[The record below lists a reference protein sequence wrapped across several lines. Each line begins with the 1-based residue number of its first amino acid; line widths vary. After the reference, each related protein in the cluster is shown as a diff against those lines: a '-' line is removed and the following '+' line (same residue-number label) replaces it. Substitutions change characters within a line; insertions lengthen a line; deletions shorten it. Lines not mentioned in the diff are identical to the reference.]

1 MIITGWQSCKYSIFY
16 LSLFVR
22 TLCCSRENDRRRVLG
37 LGLLPAREGGRAG
50 LWPAEGRSAG
60 QPAGGGAVPG
70 AVAGL
75 VEQRRLLAWT
85 RGCGPRMHSAPG
97 GGGVGLGW
105 PGTRSARWRRRR
117 DAAAPDDEDRRSSVN
132 HGGSSPEKKKSG

>member
-1 MIITGWQSCKYSIFY
+1 MKTIGEG
-16 LSLFVR
+16 
-22 TLCCSRENDRRRVLG
+22 CSAWGFCRPEKVAG
-37 LGLLPAREGGRAG
+37 LG
-50 LWPAEGRSAG
+50 LWPAEGCSAG

-105 PGTRSARWRRRR
+105 PGTRSVRWRRRR

-132 HGGSSPEKKKSG
+132 HGGSSPEKREKG